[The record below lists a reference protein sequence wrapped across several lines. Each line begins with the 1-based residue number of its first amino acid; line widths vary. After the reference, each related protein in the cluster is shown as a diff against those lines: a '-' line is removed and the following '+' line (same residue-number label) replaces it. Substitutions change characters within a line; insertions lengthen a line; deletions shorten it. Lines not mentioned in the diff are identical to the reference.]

1 MLHRHYL
8 ELNTHA
14 SEINLCSHVDDC
26 TVEDL
31 YCVRSFRVT
40 AGACSADTTGLR
52 VTLERG
58 EGDEAEHVELVV
70 GKVLDRVG
78 VRMQVLSNGA

>member
-1 MLHRHYL
+1 M
-8 ELNTHA
+8 
-14 SEINLCSHVDDC
+14 
-26 TVEDL
+26 
-31 YCVRSFRVT
+31 T
-40 AGACSADTTGLR
+40 AGACSAGTTGLR